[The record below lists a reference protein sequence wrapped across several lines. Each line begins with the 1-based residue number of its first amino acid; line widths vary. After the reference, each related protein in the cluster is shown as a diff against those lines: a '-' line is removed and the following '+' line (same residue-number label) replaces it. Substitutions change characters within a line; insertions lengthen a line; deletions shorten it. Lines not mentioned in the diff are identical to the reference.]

1 MSAEKR
7 ARELPK
13 ELDFL
18 RYCIQH
24 AINVDDD
31 PGAELS
37 IGRGMI
43 DALTTMGFL
52 EKSGRGKWSV
62 NVDVCRAAVDVLD
75 AALTPQWEPISTAPR
90 DGSRIMLWDSRDGGF
105 PTFGSWRVGSEEEH
119 GTITHWLPLP
129 TPPEGE
135 A

>member
-7 ARELPK
+7 ASELLV
-13 ELDFL
+13 ESRSRHVVRRTRLVHEDDAL
-18 RYCIQH
+18 H
-24 AINVDDD
+24 AI
-31 PGAELS
+31 E
-37 IGRGMI
+37 
-43 DALTTMGFL
+43 T
-52 EKSGRGKWSV
+52 
-62 NVDVCRAAVDVLD
+62 
-75 AALTPQWEPISTAPR
+75 ALTPQWAEISTAPR